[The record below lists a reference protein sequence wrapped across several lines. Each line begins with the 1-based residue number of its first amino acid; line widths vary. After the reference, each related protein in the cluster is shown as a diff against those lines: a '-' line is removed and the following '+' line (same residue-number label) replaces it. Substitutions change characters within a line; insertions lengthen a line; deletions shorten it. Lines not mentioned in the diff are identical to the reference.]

1 VDNDN
6 FVVLYSTVYDSIGNS
21 KKTWETLNEVLGKS
35 KNSDTISQLNINDIP
50 DSDPTKI
57 ANHFNAFFTSIGT
70 KISNNVL
77 NVNKQPEDFINY
89 GRIPPDM
96 ALGNTTPEHVLKII
110 QKSKNKF
117 SKDIFGISSKMIKF
131 I

>member
-1 VDNDN
+1 METVTWD
-6 FVVLYSTVYDSIGNS
+6 VVQKS
-21 KKTWETLNEVLGKS
+21 LN
-35 KNSDTISQLNINDIP
+35 NNR
-50 DSDPTKI
+50 
-57 ANHFNAFFTSIGT
+57 SIGT